1 MNEARKQ
8 VFSCI
13 DYCGDILGNRKEYSP
28 QFSPNNIRTVIVSPE
43 GIMLRL
49 YKPVSGNLPKGVQH
63 LSALLLY
70 TKVKTVA
77 LYTNRGTTDFDVTKE
92 KSILSML
99 VDPLVCGCIEEIVV
113 LTEPSVLTFKPFVD
127 KYCAWEFNFNLMVEN
142 SGGSLLERLASR
154 FPRLHILSK
163 VRMSFDDFLHS
174 AMTGVS
180 VLAKTVDFTSLLGN
194 RVENV
199 IRLNETTWRDGRKL
213 QPATYELDK
222 VLESYLN
229 KVSGDIRDSGSD
241 ISRQKQGVFD
251 CLRLYSNILDELNG
265 FNERISKTNCTPLF
279 QNVALPN
286 VQSVQFKE
294 LPDIPD
300 NLRSSLTFV
309 PTVEDVNL
317 ALAYNYNLLFEQFR
331 TLNNTLVDSILRIIY
346 NALVD
351 MPATAMQSLSGI
363 CGGFSV
369 GGKLIVPAGSL
380 SLLRSIQGIYPDFTF
395 SVDDLNPKYDL
406 GVSIAGCLS
415 FLADFAYIRSSNN
428 DSFSLEAIVR
438 RLESGVFD
446 GALRKCFEK
455 MEIKG

>member
-113 LTEPSVLTFKPFVD
+113 LTEPSVLAFKPFVD

-174 AMTGVS
+174 ASAGVS
-180 VLAKTVDFTSLLGN
+180 ALVKTADFTSLLGN

-199 IRLNETTWRDGRKL
+199 IHLNETTWRGGRKL
-213 QPATYELDK
+213 QPATYELDT
-222 VLESYLN
+222 VLESYIS
-229 KVSGDIRDSGSD
+229 KVSEDFRGSGE
-241 ISRQKQGVFD
+241 KQWVFD

-279 QNVALPN
+279 QNVALP
-286 VQSVQFKE
+286 VIQSAQFKE

-300 NLRSSLTFV
+300 NLISSLTFV
-309 PTVEDVNL
+309 PAVEGVYS
-317 ALAYNYNLLFEQFR
+317 ALTYNCSLLLEQFR
-331 TLNNTLVDSILRIIY
+331 VLNNTLVDSVLRIVY

-351 MPATAMQSLSGI
+351 MPATAMQSLSNSSGI
-363 CGGFSV
+363 LES
-369 GGKLIVPAGSL
+369 GKLIVPAGSL
-380 SLLRSIQGIYPDFTF
+380 PLLRGIQGIYPDFILP
-395 SVDDLNPKYDL
+395 VDGLDPKCDL
-406 GVSIAGCLS
+406 GMSIAVCLS
-415 FLADFAYIRSSNN
+415 FLADFAYINGSTN
-428 DSFSLEAIVR
+428 DSLSLEATVR
-438 RLESGVFD
+438 RLESGLYD